1 MLTILVPDPPDLEL
15 SLNYHG
21 SAEQYHLSDPTKG
34 MYLQSIFHDIVSCVS
49 FIELDFMGFLLQVPP
64 FVQPH
69 VRSRHSV
76 YFYVPYTVFLL

>member
-1 MLTILVPDPPDLEL
+1 MLIILVPDPPDLEL

-21 SAEQYHLSDPTKG
+21 SAEQYQLSDPTKG
-34 MYLQSIFHDIVSCVS
+34 MDLQNIFHDIVSCVS

-64 FVQPH
+64 FVQSH
-69 VRSRHSV
+69 VRSKHSV